1 MRNTW
6 LLQLHIELS
15 LESSSCAEDKAR
27 QGQAL
32 VFPEVFLQFS
42 KVSTRYIAGSWVLKS
57 ELKSVLL
64 AICYQSG
71 FYSGVGRSRGLIDPY
86 LIRGLR
92 SCRSSFLCRAHRC
105 TVKHR
110 LEHPCIKHR
119 IVCWT
124 QIQLAY

>member
-1 MRNTW
+1 MW
-6 LLQLHIELS
+6 LLQLHFEQLYIESS
-15 LESSSCAEDKAR
+15 LQSSSCAGDKDKHWF
-27 QGQAL
+27 
-32 VFPEVFLQFS
+32 FPRFFLQFS

-71 FYSGVGRSRGLIDPY
+71 FYSGVSRSRGLIDPY

-92 SCRSSFLCRAHRC
+92 SCRGSCLCRAHRC

-110 LEHPCIKHR
+110 LEHSCIKHR
-119 IVCWT
+119 IVSWT